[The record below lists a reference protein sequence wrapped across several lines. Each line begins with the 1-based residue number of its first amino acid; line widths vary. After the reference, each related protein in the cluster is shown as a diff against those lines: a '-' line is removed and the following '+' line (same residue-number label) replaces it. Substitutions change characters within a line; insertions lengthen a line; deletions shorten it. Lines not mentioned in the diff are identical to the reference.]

1 MKRLLIAFAVI
12 ILLAMA
18 ATNGFAFPKNNPGK
32 GSSRQSEIQQM
43 PESMRQQMAVARD
56 AVVARVNGA
65 PITMG
70 AVLKMMQYIA
80 RQSYNPNPDME
91 EIKKDTINRLILQEL
106 IYQIAKKEGIVVD
119 KKRID
124 DSIAGLKISLGGE
137 EGFKRYLKREMV
149 SEEELRAE
157 IERKIIVEKRFQEEV
172 LDKVTISEEELRDY
186 YKKNINRF
194 RQNENMIITDI
205 VFILDQNKEESMNR
219 AKGVLKILKDDP
231 KKDLSRL
238 TEERD
243 LIIRDLEIKDEKD
256 IMREKEIYD
265 VAKGLKVGEISDA
278 VKMSDSIH
286 ILILKSYTPKREFTY
301 EEVKD
306 TIFRELKNEALT
318 KRLKEWEGELKK
330 EARIEIIEIK
340 ENK

>member
-1 MKRLLIAFAVI
+1 MKKKSFLTLMI
-12 ILLAMA
+12 ILILFSG
-18 ATNGFAFPKNNPGK
+18 TKGFAFPKGGSGK
-32 GSSRQSEIQQM
+32 DQRGTPEDYQIQINSKIEGSKN
-43 PESMRQQMAVARD
+43 V
-56 AVVARVNGA
+56 VVARVNDA

-70 AVLKMMQYIA
+70 AVLKMMQFIA

-91 EIKKDTINRLILQEL
+91 EIKRDAINRLILQEL
-106 IYQIAKKEGIVVD
+106 VYQMAKKEGIVID

-137 EGFKRYLKREMV
+137 EGFRRYLQREMV

-172 LDKVTISEEELRDY
+172 LDKVTISEEELRNY
-186 YKKNINRF
+186 YKKNISRF
-194 RQNENMIITDI
+194 IQNENMIITDI

-219 AKGVLKILKDDP
+219 AREVLKTLRDDP

-238 TEERD
+238 TEEKD

-256 IMREKEIYD
+256 RMREKEIYD
-265 VAKGLKVGEISDA
+265 VAKGLKIGEISDA
-278 VKMSDSIH
+278 IKMSDSIH
-286 ILILKSYTPKREFTY
+286 ILILKSYTPKKEFTY

-306 TIFRELKNEALT
+306 IIFRELKNEALT
-318 KRLKEWEGELKK
+318 KRLQEWEGELKK
-330 EARIEIIEIK
+330 KARIEIIETK